1 MRMANVDKQEVK
13 KFSDIAEEWWD
24 KDGDFKPLH
33 IINPLRANYIKDKIE
48 LLDKDILDV
57 GCGGGLLSE
66 ALHDFGANVTG
77 IDAAGPGIQVAKIHA
92 KENNKN
98 ISYFEKTAEEL
109 NKKNSESFDI
119 ITCLEVLEHVP
130 DPKELVNTCINL
142 LKPKGFLFLSTINK
156 NPRSW
161 LTAIVGAEYIFN
173 LLPKGTHEFNKFIKP
188 SMLASYIR
196 SAKAELLETKGMFY
210 NPVTHKAHLNN
221 DLGVNYLMYARKL

>member
-130 DPKELVNTCINL
+130 DPKELVKTCINL

-196 SAKAELLETKGMFY
+196 SANAKLLETKGMFY

>member
-196 SAKAELLETKGMFY
+196 SANAELLETKGMFY

>member
-119 ITCLEVLEHVP
+119 VTCLEVLEHVP
-130 DPKELVNTCINL
+130 DPKELVKTCISL
-142 LKPKGFLFLSTINK
+142 LKPEGFLFLSTINK

-196 SAKAELLETKGMFY
+196 SADAELLETKGMFY